1 MTLPRSRR
9 YVQGWYPTLKHLP
22 YVVRFQPEC
31 VADRQE
37 GEESAR
43 VIAEKPILSLPRA
56 LHEPLLRLKLF
67 LKAEKSIFEYGVHQC
82 RLRAHGSEF
91 DPIVQELL
99 RQCVVIG
106 RCLAPRVPARRSRL
120 G

>member
-1 MTLPRSRR
+1 MTLPRCRR
-9 YVQGWYPTLKHLP
+9 YVQGWYPTLEHLP
-22 YVVRFQPEC
+22 HVVRFQPEC

-37 GEESAR
+37 GEEPAR

-91 DPIVQELL
+91 DPTYYPTLIPLL
-99 RQCVVIG
+99 
-106 RCLAPRVPARRSRL
+106 LVPSL
-120 G
+120 